1 MKAIVITPKS
11 DNEFKFVSD
20 LLKKLGIG
28 TSTLTKDK
36 IEDIG
41 MLKLLNEVD
50 KSRRATRSEIMKK
63 LSA

>member
-28 TSTLTKDK
+28 TSTLTKAE

-41 MLKLLNEVD
+41 LLRLMNNVD
-50 KSRRATRSEIMKK
+50 MSKQASRNEIMKK
-63 LSA
+63 LTA